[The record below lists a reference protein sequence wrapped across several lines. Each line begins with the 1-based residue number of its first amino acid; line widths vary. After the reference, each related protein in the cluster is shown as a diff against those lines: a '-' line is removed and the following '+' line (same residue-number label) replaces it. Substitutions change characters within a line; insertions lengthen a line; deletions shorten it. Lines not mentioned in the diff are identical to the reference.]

1 MAKIE
6 NTTVYP
12 TVLPAASDLLIAT
25 DVSNDNK
32 TVTFLV
38 SDIVGG
44 GGVAQDLQ
52 SVLDVGNTAIE
63 SINLT
68 GNILVTGTVYPTTI
82 TAIGSTGGAGQ
93 ILSSTGSG
101 IQWINSPAISC
112 CSWDSS
118 LSVGNTATQDAFVQS
133 AKLEINSA
141 GGEFKV
147 VSPATMSVSGLSSF
161 TGLTIIAG
169 NQLLFDSTGQINAG
183 GLTGTAGQ
191 FLTSTG
197 TSVAWSS
204 TLPPG
209 ANQTLQQT
217 IAAGDTSVSQSVTL
231 SGTGI
236 WTFGSNNDINS
247 AGTNIWSGNNVF
259 SATGVTATTAGI
271 SLTGSLW
278 DGTTAGSVG
287 QVLTSTGTG
296 GVSWATASGGSQTLQ
311 EVLDLGN
318 SATGANA
325 NITIS
330 GFIKPGLITDT
341 SGSNGSAGQ
350 FLSSTGSG
358 LAWVNTTC
366 CSLDDTLT
374 VGATSAQ
381 TITLTGS
388 ANIITPFVQPA
399 QILDSTGIPG
409 AIGQVLTVNGAGTG
423 IQWVSPSGSAVT
435 SVAAAAPGV
444 SVGSPMTIA
453 PNTGAVGVRLYQ
465 YNGGSNTGYVPAGG
479 ISTTYLDGSGNWST
493 PVNSGIVTSIGGS
506 VGANITNTITGTA
519 AVPIVN
525 GALNATGTP
534 NGTTFLRGDNT
545 WAVPLGGSGNSFTED
560 RTLYATKLE
569 TNPTSLNTYCKF
581 SGISTIS
588 PEGFITTAVGTAS
601 PTTWTDVQQSDAYWF
616 GNGTTGGCSTS
627 NDLSTLCGI
636 GSIFISE
643 VAAIYTFELWK
654 ANVCIGSTVVKAGE
668 LIVDYTVINTI
679 ECKEWVIGASPL
691 NELTTNDF
699 YFVTLKTNIP
709 SATTVEMRM
718 TNSIQRI
725 LS

>member
-52 SVLDVGNTAIE
+52 SVLDTGNTAIE

-82 TAIGSTGGAGQ
+82 TAIGSTGGVGQ

-101 IQWINSPAISC
+101 IQWINSPNISC
-112 CSWDSS
+112 CDWDSS

-141 GGEFKV
+141 GGEFRV
-147 VSPATMSVSGLSSF
+147 AAPATMSISGSSF
-161 TGLTIIAG
+161 FTGSVNINNAVLGFNA
-169 NQLLFDSTGQINAG
+169 TGQISAG
-183 GLTGTAGQ
+183 GSVGTAGQ
-191 FLTSTG
+191 WLTSTG

-204 TLPPG
+204 LIPASSCCDIQATLG
-209 ANQTLQQT
+209 AGEVAFNQGISFTG
-217 IAAGDTSVSQSVTL
+217 ASSVL
-231 SGTGI
+231 
-236 WTFGSNNDINS
+236 FGGGVSIGSLGN
-247 AGTNIWSGNNVF
+247 NIWSGTNTF
-259 SATGVTATTAGI
+259 SGILDVDGCLEDSLGSCGVAGQI
-271 SLTGSLW
+271 
-278 DGTTAGSVG
+278 
-287 QVLTSTGTG
+287 LTSTGSAVQWG
-296 GVSWATASGGSQTLQ
+296 SGAGIGAQNLQ
-311 EVLDLGN
+311 GVLDTAPFG
-318 SATGANA
+318 ATGANA
-325 NITIS
+325 NVTIS
-330 GFIKPGLITDT
+330 GTLDAGTITDN
-341 SGSNGSAGQ
+341 SG
-350 FLSSTGSG
+350 STGSIG
-358 LAWVNTTC
+358 
-366 CSLDDTLT
+366 
-374 VGATSAQ
+374 
-381 TITLTGS
+381 
-388 ANIITPFVQPA
+388 
-399 QILDSTGIPG
+399 QILSM
-409 AIGQVLTVNGAGTG
+409 
-423 IQWVSPSGSAVT
+423 SGSGLTWITGGSGAVT
-435 SVAAAAPGV
+435 SVTATNLYPLSTGAPLLIT
-444 SVGSPMTIA
+444 PT
-453 PNTGAVGVRLYQ
+453 TGAVIVAPQRY
-465 YNGGSNTGYVPAGG
+465 GGGTNEGFVPRGATGA
-479 ISTTYLDGSGNWST
+479 TQYLDGSGSWSIPAGVSAGVT
-493 PVNSGIVTSIGGS
+493 DIFLSSALFNTTAITSGALINNVAGSTSTLTLLKYNGGSDIGIVPEGGTSS
-506 VGANITNTITGTA
+506 
-519 AVPIVN
+519 
-525 GALNATGTP
+525 
-534 NGTTFLRGDNT
+534 TFLRGDGNWIT
-545 WAVPLGGSGNSFTED
+545 PAGGSSGNSFTED
-560 RTLYATKLE
+560 RTLYTNKLE

-581 SGISTIS
+581 SGISAIS
-588 PEGFITTAVGTAS
+588 PQGYITTAVGTAS

-636 GSIFISE
+636 GSIFISQ

-679 ECKEWVIGASPL
+679 ACREWTIGASPL

-709 SATTVEMRM
+709 SVTTVEMRM